1 MDFSFQDE
9 SLISQLTL
17 SSNLIE
23 FEEYLKSSLNFRRF
37 NPYSSL
43 YYSICDLIL
52 KLMSLVFIL
61 TLIRVFSIPA

>member
-9 SLISQLTL
+9 SLISQLTS

-23 FEEYLKSSLNFRRF
+23 FEEYLKSSLNFRGF
-37 NPYSSL
+37 DPYSSL

-61 TLIRVFSIPA
+61 TLIRVFSIPT